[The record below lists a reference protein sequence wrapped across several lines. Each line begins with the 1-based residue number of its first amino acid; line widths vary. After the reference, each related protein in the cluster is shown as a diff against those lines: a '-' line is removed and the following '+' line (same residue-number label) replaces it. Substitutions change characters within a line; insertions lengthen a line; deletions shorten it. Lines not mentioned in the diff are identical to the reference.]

1 MKRVVIHT
9 SAFPIRMP
17 VATTAITYLLLDR
30 WAAPGWVWGVVGT
43 LVLMLWLGA
52 LLIRWNEEPKRLNGY
67 GGET

>member
-1 MKRVVIHT
+1 
-9 SAFPIRMP
+9 MP

-30 WAAPGWVWGVVGT
+30 WAPPGWVWGVVGT